1 MAQADH
7 AAHVAIFPSVGSYVL
22 DTKGW
27 LENNTRILNLSSS
40 MQD

>member
-1 MAQADH
+1 MAQTDH
-7 AAHVAIFPSVGSYVL
+7 VAHVAIFPAVGSRVL

-27 LENNTRILNLSSS
+27 LDNNTRILNLSSS